1 MRAFTGTEFNDC
13 AWPSNPHPVPL
24 SLICSFLNFFLLY
37 CSYHRASNLAHV
49 LTSTQTSCLPATLSP
64 LHAFSLGCISPGHA
78 VKEGRGLQKSSATVS
93 DLCLLRIFL
102 GASLSSG
109 TQLLGECDSLL
120 YLRQES
126 GYPECLGVLAGLGEV
141 ARR

>member
-1 MRAFTGTEFNDC
+1 MKA
-13 AWPSNPHPVPL
+13 
-24 SLICSFLNFFLLY
+24 
-37 CSYHRASNLAHV
+37 
-49 LTSTQTSCLPATLSP
+49 
-64 LHAFSLGCISPGHA
+64 
-78 VKEGRGLQKSSATVS
+78 GRGLQKSSATVS

-109 TQLLGECDSLL
+109 TQLRVLLGECDSLL

-141 ARR
+141 ARRKREGRKLVSVGVSPGAGGWGGRLELWTLAFHPWSGCGGT